1 MYFALIY
8 SSYYSF
14 PDSIRLMN
22 NETNAQGLQIYSY
35 IVIVISYILS
45 YIQLYKKQEQ
55 EQEETVLAVV
65 WNAKRLVIKK

>member
-1 MYFALIY
+1 
-8 SSYYSF
+8 
-14 PDSIRLMN
+14 MN

-65 WNAKRLVIKK
+65 

>member
-1 MYFALIY
+1 
-8 SSYYSF
+8 
-14 PDSIRLMN
+14 MN

-45 YIQLYKKQEQ
+45 YIQLYKKKQEQ

-65 WNAKRLVIKK
+65 